1 MIPRL
6 YDENEKGFGHNG
18 FGHLSQCEDA
28 TVIQQM
34 NGMYELELVYP
45 VTGLHFA
52 EIKKRRQI
60 LCKPDPWTREQPFR
74 IYRIGKPMSGR
85 VTVYARHI
93 CYDMMGIP
101 VAPFA
106 AQGIDTALATL
117 QEKAAIEC
125 PFAFSTDKQTDAV
138 KTATMKTKVPFS
150 MWELLGGQAGSL
162 LDTFGGEYEFDHY
175 DVKLL
180 TRRGMD
186 RGVSIRYGKN
196 LTDINQEENIAGCY
210 TGVYPY
216 WYSNGDE
223 TEEGYVELPEK
234 IIRLEGEFGYERIL
248 TKDFSSE
255 WQTKPTEEQLRK
267 RAEKYIQ
274 DNDIGKPNVSWKV
287 EFVALEQTE
296 EYKGRQILERVC
308 LGDTVTVKFLKL
320 GIDATARA
328 VETRYKPLLDRYESI
343 SLGKVR
349 SNLADIVVNQQKQLD
364 STLNKTAMQIAVEQL
379 TAAILGARG
388 GSVRFLDTDGDGM
401 QDTMYI
407 ADDPDPNLAKKV
419 WRFNYNGWAA
429 SKNGYN
435 GPFEFGATLED
446 GLLAN
451 FVTAAQLVA
460 GTIKSQDGGKTFF
473 LDLENGIL
481 NMQATK
487 FSISGKTVDE
497 IAKDKADVA
506 EENAKAASASE
517 LKEYSETVT
526 ADIKNLQSQ
535 IDGNITTWFG
545 SYVPSTS
552 NAPASEW
559 NTTEHKNQHL
569 GDLFYIVD
577 NTTYGGRVY
586 RWAMSESVYSWQ
598 LVEDTEVT
606 KALAAASK
614 AQDTADGKRRVFV
627 KQPIPPYDVGDLW
640 AQGDGGDLMRC
651 NVSRSSGSYVS
662 SDWGRATNYID
673 SSSANSIA
681 QKKVDEQTQL
691 DIFNKLT
698 NNGALQG
705 LFIEDGQLYVN
716 ASYLKSGTIDASVVN
731 VINLIAEKV
740 KSVKGDQNVEIDG
753 GKLEFYIAGVLYA
766 ALNSDPIFGGASLE
780 MCSYKDGATSVL
792 AEMHGSGFY
801 AESNEEVFGITN
813 VVQIGIDPETGVP
826 YADLPRLNDMKVYWE
841 PNGDGTFT
849 LKGMEV

>member
-28 TVIQQM
+28 TVIQQL

-45 VTGLHFA
+45 VTGLHYA

-74 IYRIGKPMSGR
+74 IYRISKPMSGR

-106 AQGIDTALATL
+106 AQGIDTALETL
-117 QEKAAIEC
+117 QEKATIEC
-125 PFAFSTDKQTDAV
+125 PFTFSTDKQTDAV
-138 KTATMKTKVPFS
+138 KTAAMKTKVPFS

-180 TRRGMD
+180 SRRGMD
-186 RGVSIRYGKN
+186 RSVSIRYGKN

-267 RAEKYIQ
+267 RVEKYIQ
-274 DNDIGKPNVSWKV
+274 DNDIGKPDVSWKV

-308 LGDTVTVKFLKL
+308 LGDTVTVQFLKL

-343 SLGKVR
+343 SLGKMR
-349 SNLADIVVNQQKQLD
+349 SSLADIVVNQQKQLD

-401 QDTMYI
+401 QDTLYI

-419 WRFNYNGWAA
+419 WRFNYEGWGA
-429 SKNGYN
+429 SENGYN
-435 GPFEFGATLED
+435 GPFTLGASLKNGFVADFITAGTLDAQVVKVINLVASSIVAGVLKAKNGKTYFDLDNGEICTESEFWGSIIKMKD
-446 GLLAN
+446 GLLSLVDQNGIEQILLGQLEYGNALM
-451 FVTAAQLVA
+451 FADDDGEATGGFTSRDGWLYGTFKTDTGAVSPDKKLAWKTITYTDSTGAAQ
-460 GTIKSQDGGKTFF
+460 
-473 LDLENGIL
+473 
-481 NMQATK
+481 
-487 FSISGKTVDE
+487 
-497 IAKDKADVA
+497 
-506 EENAKAASASE
+506 
-517 LKEYSETVT
+517 TVT
-526 ADIKNLQSQ
+526 
-535 IDGNITTWFG
+535 
-545 SYVPSTS
+545 
-552 NAPASEW
+552 
-559 NTTEHKNQHL
+559 
-569 GDLFYIVD
+569 
-577 NTTYGGRVY
+577 
-586 RWAMSESVYSWQ
+586 
-598 LVEDTEVT
+598 
-606 KALAAASK
+606 
-614 AQDTADGKRRVFV
+614 
-627 KQPIPPYDVGDLW
+627 
-640 AQGDGGDLMRC
+640 
-651 NVSRSSGSYVS
+651 
-662 SDWGRATNYID
+662 
-673 SSSANSIA
+673 
-681 QKKVDEQTQL
+681 
-691 DIFNKLT
+691 
-698 NNGALQG
+698 
-705 LFIEDGQLYVN
+705 
-716 ASYLKSGTIDASVVN
+716 
-731 VINLIAEKV
+731 
-740 KSVKGDQNVEIDG
+740 
-753 GKLEFYIAGVLYA
+753 
-766 ALNSDPIFGGASLE
+766 
-780 MCSYKDGATSVL
+780 VL
-792 AEMHGSGFY
+792 A
-801 AESNEEVFGITN
+801 GI
-813 VVQIGIDPETGVP
+813 
-826 YADLPRLNDMKVYWE
+826 
-841 PNGDGTFT
+841 
-849 LKGMEV
+849 